1 MLYFLQGLTVGL
13 AYSAPIGMQ
22 NLFIIN
28 SALNSRRSRAF
39 LTAAIVA
46 FFDIV
51 LSLACFF
58 GVGAI
63 MQRFVWLQMLILL
76 LGGCVVLV
84 IGLRLLRSRPAELK
98 LQAGGGPS
106 LRQTAAAAC
115 AVTWFNPQALID
127 GSMML
132 GAFHASLPAG
142 QTLPC
147 ISGVELA
154 SCLWFAGLTL
164 LVSHLRS
171 KFNARLLRAVNV
183 ICGLV
188 IIFYAGKLLWGFGR
202 LLSGI

>member
-28 SALNSRRSRAF
+28 SALNSRRRRAF
-39 LTAAIVA
+39 LTALIVA

-58 GVGAI
+58 GVGAV

-76 LGGCVVLV
+76 AGGLVVLV
-84 IGLRLLRSRPAELK
+84 IGLRLLRAKPAELK
-98 LQAGGGPS
+98 LAGGAPS

-132 GAFHASLPAG
+132 GAFHASLLPG
-142 QTLPC
+142 QVLPF
-147 ISGVELA
+147 IAGVELA
-154 SCLWFAGLTL
+154 SCLWFAGLTF
-164 LVSHLRS
+164 LVSRLRS
-171 KFNARLLRAVNV
+171 KFNAGLLRAVNV

-188 IIFYAGKLLWGFGR
+188 IIFYAGKLLWDFGR
-202 LLSGI
+202 LLSGS